1 MTWRKVQVDEWIGQD
16 VMGGSLMIGFFFVLF
31 SFVGLPGQSMSYS
44 DGKLI
49 KTVLVFKET

>member
-1 MTWRKVQVDEWIGQD
+1 MDEWIGQD

>member
-1 MTWRKVQVDEWIGQD
+1 MDEWIGQD
-16 VMGGSLMIGFFFVLF
+16 VMGGPLTMIGFFFVLF